1 MSFECF
7 AQLAASW
14 PISVVLCHAALSLL
28 FFSSSTFDVSFP
40 DVSDYFLRDT
50 GCCFS
55 GPCKLWASSLLVDIK
70 QEQCQCGQIFLSAGW
85 FHSCLSVW
93 LSFLSFFSFFFFE
106 EMCRASKL
114 SCVQCTT
121 LSLPSLSLASL
132 RSRLIAGVELY
143 IQVNSWDGQPL
154 SNAHVLCLSQTLVY
168 CSTLSCVYTHW
179 VLQSLFS
186 WTLRFCVLH
195 RERATIMV
203 LSGIL
208 CRAEITGASVGISSK
223 TDKCFSS
230 RKKKSPQT
238 SLEHFNSFHTGCF
251 IRKDIFFSWISYQC
265 QH

>member
-1 MSFECF
+1 MWADLSVCWLVSLMSLRLTFF
-7 AQLAASW
+7 SF
-14 PISVVLCHAALSLL
+14 IL
-28 FFSSSTFDVSFP
+28 FF
-40 DVSDYFLRDT
+40 
-50 GCCFS
+50 
-55 GPCKLWASSLLVDIK
+55 
-70 QEQCQCGQIFLSAGW
+70 
-85 FHSCLSVW
+85 
-93 LSFLSFFSFFFFE
+93 FFFFE

-179 VLQSLFS
+179 VLQSLFG

-230 RKKKSPQT
+230 RKKKKKVHKLALS
-238 SLEHFNSFHTGCF
+238 
-251 IRKDIFFSWISYQC
+251 ISTPSTPVVL
-265 QH
+265 

>member
-1 MSFECF
+1 MLPSRSFFFPLPLLMLAFQMSQTISSETQDAAF
-7 AQLAASW
+7 LAPANSGLHRCSLTLNRS
-14 PISVVLCHAALSLL
+14 SVSVGRSFCLLVGFTHVSPSDFL
-28 FFSSSTFDVSFP
+28 FF
-40 DVSDYFLRDT
+40 
-50 GCCFS
+50 
-55 GPCKLWASSLLVDIK
+55 
-70 QEQCQCGQIFLSAGW
+70 
-85 FHSCLSVW
+85 H
-93 LSFLSFFSFFFFE
+93 SFLFFFFFE

-121 LSLPSLSLASL
+121 LTLPSLSLASL

-179 VLQSLFS
+179 VLQSLFG

-238 SLEHFNSFHTGCF
+238 SLEHFNSFHTACF